1 MVKLYRAG
9 EIVRVECA
17 DVLDVLEI
25 ARVCASTQDQ
35 PDPTPT
41 VLPGTTEILT
51 FLFIFSQIT
60 ISIIQTGQSFIWLKH
75 YLMYLKRFC
84 LSI

>member
-1 MVKLYRAG
+1 MTTCNNQMVKLYLAG

-25 ARVCASTQDQ
+25 ACVCASTQDQ

-41 VLPGTTEILT
+41 VLPGTTEIFT
-51 FLFIFSQIT
+51 FLVKSQ
-60 ISIIQTGQSFIWLKH
+60 
-75 YLMYLKRFC
+75 YP
-84 LSI
+84 LSK